1 MTMRVSGNL
10 RRELLMA
17 LAIAACSQSVGANP
31 VAAVLFPSA
40 ALLHDVHPPRV
51 GPWRAWLESPGGE
64 LPFGIEL
71 ARDGDKWTAYVINGE
86 ERINVPRVTW
96 TGHLLVLDIDYY
108 NSRLVAEPDHDG
120 SGLTGEWIRQRSE
133 GRVTRMPFHAAS
145 GKARRF
151 EADPEAA
158 GRPTGASS
166 VEGRWSATFADS
178 GYPCVAV
185 LTNGPSDTV
194 AGTFL
199 TPGGDYGFLAG
210 NMDGDRLRL
219 SGFDGAHA
227 LLYDARLLADGTL
240 KGDFWSRDT
249 HHETWMARR
258 DPHAAL
264 PDAFSQSESVND
276 IRLSG
281 NQYPDLDGTP
291 RSLNDPAFQGRARII
306 EIFGSWCPNC
316 HDASKY
322 LMELQQ
328 RYRDRGLRVLGLGFE
343 MSGDFKTDA
352 DLVRKYAAR
361 HGVTYPML
369 IVGKPGKEKVAEA
382 LPGLTDLRAYPTTLF
397 LDARNR
403 VRATHYGFSGPA
415 TGEDYRKLRA
425 EFEAIVEKLLSETT
439 PDTP

>member
-1 MTMRVSGNL
+1 MYVTETFRFK
-10 RRELLMA
+10 LLA
-17 LAIAACSQSVGANP
+17 VL
-31 VAAVLFPSA
+31 VAAAFPLTAAGSSVSSFILPSL
-40 ALLHDVHPPRV
+40 ALLHDVPAPCV
-51 GPWRAWLESPGGE
+51 GPWRAWLDGPGGE

-71 ARDGDKWTAYVINGE
+71 VRDHDKWSAYIINGE
-86 ERINVPRVTW
+86 ERIKVPRVTW
-96 TGHLLVLDIDYY
+96 TGHELVLDIDYY
-108 NSRLVAEPDHDG
+108 NSRLIAQPDAEG
-120 SGLTGEWIRQRSE
+120 SRLTGEWVRQRSE
-133 GRVTRMPFHAAS
+133 DRVTRMPFHATS

-151 EADPEAA
+151 KADPAAA
-158 GRPTGASS
+158 GQRTASS
-166 VEGRWSATFADS
+166 VDGRWSAKFAKSDF
-178 GYPCVAV
+178 PCVAV
-185 LTNGPSDTV
+185 FTGQPDGTV

-227 LLYDARLLADGTL
+227 LLYDARLQEDGTL
-240 KGDFWSRDT
+240 KGNFWSGDT
-249 HHETWMARR
+249 WHETWTAQR
-258 DPHAAL
+258 DPTADL
-264 PDAFSQSESVND
+264 PDAFGQSESAAD
-276 IRLSG
+276 IRLSDKA
-281 NQYPDLDGTP
+281 YPDLDGRP

-328 RYRDRGLRVLGLGFE
+328 RYNDRGLRVLGLGFE

-352 DLVRKYAAR
+352 AQVRKYAAR

-397 LDARNR
+397 IDGRNR
-403 VRATHYGFSGPA
+403 VRAMHYGFSGPA
-415 TGEDYRKLRA
+415 TGDDYQKLRA
-425 EFEAIVEKLLSETT
+425 EFEAIIEKLLAETT
-439 PDTP
+439 PNTP